1 MKELEKKMQNENFDV
16 EVQYCDSSDCWH
28 DCQTAP
34 DYCNA
39 HIMEIWQDGGM
50 LYGKM
55 EKRIQEELF
64 DVEVQYCDPDDCRYD
79 CKNASDYRNSY
90 MISLWQ
96 E

>member
-1 MKELEKKMQNENFDV
+1 
-16 EVQYCDSSDCWH
+16 
-28 DCQTAP
+28 
-34 DYCNA
+34 
-39 HIMEIWQDGGM
+39 M

-90 MISLWQ
+90 MISLGRSKFKICKIY
-96 E
+96 ERRTTDAGTGKENAERKL